1 MSKDFPVGLAL
12 LVPAVSGLGQKIMAR
27 RLFEEQIRELLEDLL
42 EMGQMVADAIGQSI
56 EALIRQN
63 EDLAQSVIDFDDE
76 INATQHDIDEK
87 CLVLIATQQPMAG
100 DLRTILSVSNIAA
113 ELERIGDY
121 AEGIAKLAIK
131 LSGRPFIKPLIDIPR
146 MAEEG
151 RWMLLASLEAF
162 AQQDAEKARQIGQ
175 ADDTVDALYDQVYR
189 ELLVFMMEDPRTITQ
204 ATYLLWVA
212 HNLER
217 IADRTTNIAE
227 RVIFMDS
234 GRIVD
239 LNR

>member
-1 MSKDFPVGLAL
+1 MMVRQIF
-12 LVPAVSGLGQKIMAR
+12 R
-27 RLFEEQIRELLEDLL
+27 EQMHELLEDLL
-42 EMGQMVADAIGQSI
+42 AMGQMVAGSI
-56 EALIRQN
+56 DRSVQALAQQDEALAR
-63 EDLAQSVIDFDDE
+63 EVIDFDDE
-76 INATQHDIDEK
+76 INATQHEIDET

-100 DLRTILSVSNIAA
+100 DLRAILAVSNITA

-121 AEGIAKLAIK
+121 AEGIARLVLKLAGQP
-131 LSGRPFIKPLIDIPR
+131 LLKPLIDIPR
-146 MAEEG
+146 MAQES
-151 RWMLLASLEAF
+151 RRMLMTSLEAF
-162 AQQDAEKARQIGQ
+162 ARQDVEMARQVGE

-189 ELLVFMMEDPRTITQ
+189 ELLVYMMEDPRTITQ

-227 RVIFMDS
+227 RVIFLDS
-234 GRIVD
+234 GEIVD

>member
-1 MSKDFPVGLAL
+1 MVRQVF
-12 LVPAVSGLGQKIMAR
+12 Q
-27 RLFEEQIRELLEDLL
+27 EQIRELLEDLL
-42 EMGQMVADAIGQSI
+42 EMGQMVADSINSAIQ
-56 EALIRQN
+56 ALVKQD
-63 EDLAQSVIDFDDE
+63 EDLAQWVIDYDDE
-76 INATQHDIDEK
+76 INSFQYDIDEK

-100 DLRTILSVSNIAA
+100 DLRAILSVSNIAA

-121 AEGIAKLAIK
+121 SEGIARLALKLA
-131 LSGRPFIKPLIDIPR
+131 GRPLLKPLIDIPR

-151 RWMLLASLEAF
+151 RRMLMTALEAF
-162 AQQDAEKARQIGQ
+162 ARQDVEAARQVGM

-189 ELLVFMMEDPRTITQ
+189 ELLVYMMEDPRTITQ

-227 RVIFMDS
+227 RVIFLES

>member
-1 MSKDFPVGLAL
+1 
-12 LVPAVSGLGQKIMAR
+12 
-27 RLFEEQIRELLEDLL
+27 
-42 EMGQMVADAIGQSI
+42 MGQMVADSIDSAIQ
-56 EALIRQN
+56 ALAKQD
-63 EDLAQSVIDFDDE
+63 EDLAQQVIDQDDE
-76 INATQHDIDEK
+76 INALQYDIDEK

-100 DLRTILSVSNIAA
+100 DLRAILSVSNIAA

-121 AEGIAKLAIK
+121 TEGIAKLAIK
-131 LSGRPFIKPLIDIPR
+131 LAGRPLLKPLIDIPR

-151 RWMLLASLEAF
+151 RRMLMASLEAF
-162 AQQDAEKARQIGQ
+162 ARQDVETAAEIGY
-175 ADDTVDALYDQVYR
+175 ADDVVDALYDQVYR
-189 ELLVFMMEDPRTITQ
+189 ELLVYMMEDPRTITQ

-227 RVIFMDS
+227 RVIFLDS

>member
-1 MSKDFPVGLAL
+1 MVRQAF
-12 LVPAVSGLGQKIMAR
+12 Q
-27 RLFEEQIRELLEDLL
+27 EQIRELLEDLL
-42 EMGQMVADAIGQSI
+42 EMGQMVADSI
-56 EALIRQN
+56 DSSIQALAKQD
-63 EDLAQSVIDFDDE
+63 EELAQQVIDHDDE
-76 INATQHDIDEK
+76 INALQYDIDEK

-100 DLRTILSVSNIAA
+100 DLRAILSVSNIAA

-121 AEGIAKLAIK
+121 TEGIGKLAIK
-131 LSGRPFIKPLIDIPR
+131 LAGRPLLKPLIDIPR
-146 MAEEG
+146 MAQEG
-151 RWMLLASLEAF
+151 RRMLMASLEAF
-162 AQQDAEKARQIGQ
+162 ARQDVEAAAEIGDK
-175 ADDTVDALYDQVYR
+175 DDVVDALYDQVYR
-189 ELLVFMMEDPRTITQ
+189 ELLVYMMEDPRTITQ

-227 RVIFMDS
+227 RVIFLDS

>member
-1 MSKDFPVGLAL
+1 MVRQAF
-12 LVPAVSGLGQKIMAR
+12 Q
-27 RLFEEQIRELLEDLL
+27 EQIRELLEDLL
-42 EMGQMVADAIGQSI
+42 EMGQMVADSINSAIQ
-56 EALIRQN
+56 ALAKQD
-63 EDLAQSVIDFDDE
+63 EELAQWVIDYDDE
-76 INATQHDIDEK
+76 INSFQYDIDEK

-100 DLRTILSVSNIAA
+100 DLRAILSVSNIAA

-121 AEGIAKLAIK
+121 SEGIARLALKLA
-131 LSGRPFIKPLIDIPR
+131 GRPLLKPLIDIPR

-151 RWMLLASLEAF
+151 RRMLMTALEAF
-162 AQQDAEKARQIGQ
+162 ARQDVEAARQVGE

-189 ELLVFMMEDPRTITQ
+189 ELLVYMMEDPRTITQ

-227 RVIFMDS
+227 RVIFLES

>member
-1 MSKDFPVGLAL
+1 MVRQVF
-12 LVPAVSGLGQKIMAR
+12 Q
-27 RLFEEQIRELLEDLL
+27 EQIRELLEDLL
-42 EMGQMVADAIGQSI
+42 EMGQMVADSINSAIQ
-56 EALIRQN
+56 ALANQD
-63 EDLAQSVIDFDDE
+63 EEMAQWVIDYDDE
-76 INATQHDIDEK
+76 INSFQYDIDEK

-100 DLRTILSVSNIAA
+100 DLRAILSVSNIAA

-121 AEGIAKLAIK
+121 SEGIARLALKLA
-131 LSGRPFIKPLIDIPR
+131 GRPLLKPLIDIPR

-151 RWMLLASLEAF
+151 RRMLMTALEAF
-162 AQQDAEKARQIGQ
+162 ARQDVEAARQVGI

-189 ELLVFMMEDPRTITQ
+189 ELLVYMMEDPRTITQ

-227 RVIFMDS
+227 RVIFLDS

>member
-1 MSKDFPVGLAL
+1 MSKNFPVGLAL

-56 EALIRQN
+56 EALIKQN

>member
-1 MSKDFPVGLAL
+1 MVRQVF
-12 LVPAVSGLGQKIMAR
+12 Q
-27 RLFEEQIRELLEDLL
+27 EQIRELLEDLL
-42 EMGQMVADAIGQSI
+42 EMGQMVADSI
-56 EALIRQN
+56 DSSIQALAKQD
-63 EDLAQSVIDFDDE
+63 EELAQHVIDYDDE
-76 INATQHDIDEK
+76 INALQYDIDEK

-100 DLRTILSVSNIAA
+100 DLRAILSVSNIAA

-121 AEGIAKLAIK
+121 TEGIAKLAIK
-131 LSGRPFIKPLIDIPR
+131 LAGQPLLKPLIDIPR

-151 RWMLLASLEAF
+151 RRMLMTSLEAF
-162 AQQDAEKARQIGQ
+162 VRQDVETAAEVGA
-175 ADDTVDALYDQVYR
+175 ADDVIDALYDQVYR
-189 ELLVFMMEDPRTITQ
+189 ELLVYMMEDPRTITQ

-227 RVIFMDS
+227 RVIFLDS

>member
-1 MSKDFPVGLAL
+1 
-12 LVPAVSGLGQKIMAR
+12 
-27 RLFEEQIRELLEDLL
+27 
-42 EMGQMVADAIGQSI
+42 
-56 EALIRQN
+56 
-63 EDLAQSVIDFDDE
+63 
-76 INATQHDIDEK
+76 
-87 CLVLIATQQPMAG
+87 MAG
-100 DLRTILSVSNIAA
+100 DLRAILAVSNIAA

-121 AEGIAKLAIK
+121 TEGVARLAVKLA
-131 LSGRPFIKPLIDIPR
+131 GQPFIKPLIDIPR
-146 MAEEG
+146 MAEQS
-151 RWMLLASLEAF
+151 RRMLLTSLEAF
-162 AQQDAEKARQIGQ
+162 ARQDIETAHQIGKE
-175 ADDTVDALYDQVYR
+175 DDMVDALYDQVFR
-189 ELLVFMMEDPRTITQ
+189 ELLIIMMEDTKTITQ

>member
-1 MSKDFPVGLAL
+1 MV
-12 LVPAVSGLGQKIMAR
+12 R
-27 RLFEEQIRELLEDLL
+27 RVFEEQIHELLQELL
-42 EMGQMVADAIGQSI
+42 AMGQMVADSI
-56 EALIRQN
+56 ERSIQALARQD
-63 EDLAQSVIDFDDE
+63 EGLAREVIAYDDE
-76 INATQHDIDEK
+76 INAAQHDIDEQ

-100 DLRTILSVSNIAA
+100 DLRTILAVSNIAS

-121 AEGIAKLAIK
+121 TEGIAKLAIK
-131 LSGRPFIKPLIDIPR
+131 LATRPLLKPLIDIPR
-146 MAEEG
+146 MADEG
-151 RWMLLASLEAF
+151 RRMLMAALEAF
-162 AQQDAEKARQIGQ
+162 ARQDVEAARQVGD
-175 ADDTVDALYDQVYR
+175 ADDMVDGLYDQVYR

-227 RVIFMDS
+227 RVIFIDS
-234 GRIVD
+234 GKIVD

>member
-1 MSKDFPVGLAL
+1 MV
-12 LVPAVSGLGQKIMAR
+12 R
-27 RLFEEQIRELLEDLL
+27 RVFEEQIRELLEDLL
-42 EMGQMVADAIGQSI
+42 EMGQMVADSIDRAIQ
-56 EALIRQN
+56 A
-63 EDLAQSVIDFDDE
+63 LAQQDTALAQQVIDSDDE
-76 INATQHDIDEK
+76 INALQHDIDEK
-87 CLVLIATQQPMAG
+87 CLVLIATQQPMAS
-100 DLRTILSVSNIAA
+100 DLRAILAVSNIAA

-121 AEGIAKLAIK
+121 AEGIGRLAVKLA
-131 LSGRPFIKPLIDIPR
+131 GRPFIKPLIDIPR
-146 MAEEG
+146 MAEES
-151 RWMLLASLEAF
+151 RRMLMASLEAF
-162 AQQDAEKARQIGQ
+162 AREDVETANQIGA
-175 ADDTVDALYDQVYR
+175 ADDTMDALYDQVYR

-227 RVIFMDS
+227 RVIFMAS

>member
-1 MSKDFPVGLAL
+1 
-12 LVPAVSGLGQKIMAR
+12 MAR
-27 RLFEEQIRELLEDLL
+27 QIFEEQIRELLEDLL
-42 EMGQMVADAIGQSI
+42 AMGEMVSSAIERSI
-56 EALIRQN
+56 QALAQQD
-63 EDLAQSVIDFDDE
+63 EDLARQVIVYDDE
-76 INATQHDIDEK
+76 INATQYEIDEK

-113 ELERIGDY
+113 ELERMGDY
-121 AEGIAKLAIK
+121 AEGIAKLAVK
-131 LSGRPFIKPLIDIPR
+131 LAGQPLLKPLIDIPR

-151 RWMLLASLEAF
+151 RRMLLASLEAF
-162 AQQDAEKARQIGQ
+162 ARQDVELAQSVGA
-175 ADDTVDALYDQVYR
+175 ADELVDALYDQVYR
-189 ELLVFMMEDPRTITQ
+189 ELLVYMMQDPRTITQ

-234 GRIVD
+234 GKIVD

>member
-1 MSKDFPVGLAL
+1 M
-12 LVPAVSGLGQKIMAR
+12 R
-27 RLFEEQIRELLEDLL
+27 RVFREQIQELLEDLI
-42 EMGQMVADAIGQSI
+42 EMGQMVADSI
-56 EALIRQN
+56 DRSIQALAKQD
-63 EDLAQSVIDFDDE
+63 EDLARQVIEFDDE
-76 INATQHDIDEK
+76 INAVQHDIDEK
-87 CLVLIATQQPMAG
+87 CLVLIATQQPMAS
-100 DLRTILSVSNIAA
+100 DLRAILAISNIAA
-113 ELERIGDY
+113 ELERMGDY
-121 AEGIAKLAIK
+121 TEGIARLAIK
-131 LSGRPFIKPLIDIPR
+131 LAGQPLLKPLIDIPR
-146 MAEEG
+146 MAQEG
-151 RWMLLASLEAF
+151 RRMLMTSLEAF
-162 AQQDAEKARQIGQ
+162 ARQDAETAAQIGD
-175 ADDTVDALYDQVYR
+175 ADDIVDALYNQVYR

>member
-1 MSKDFPVGLAL
+1 MVRQAF
-12 LVPAVSGLGQKIMAR
+12 Q
-27 RLFEEQIRELLEDLL
+27 EQIRELLEDLL
-42 EMGQMVADAIGQSI
+42 EMGQMVADSIDRAIQ
-56 EALIRQN
+56 ALAEQD
-63 EDLAQSVIDFDDE
+63 ESLAQRVIDFDDE
-76 INATQHDIDEK
+76 VNAVQHDLDEK
-87 CLVLIATQQPMAG
+87 CLVLIATQQPMAS
-100 DLRTILSVSNIAA
+100 DLRAILAVSNIAA

-121 AEGIAKLAIK
+121 AEGIARLAVKLAGQP
-131 LSGRPFIKPLIDIPR
+131 LLKPLIDIPR

-151 RWMLLASLEAF
+151 KKMLMTSLEAF
-162 AQQDAEKARQIGQ
+162 ARQDVAAAQQIGKQ
-175 ADDTVDALYDQVYR
+175 DDTVDALYDQVYR
-189 ELLVFMMEDPRTITQ
+189 ELLVFMMQDPRTITQ

>member
-1 MSKDFPVGLAL
+1 MVRKAF
-12 LVPAVSGLGQKIMAR
+12 Q
-27 RLFEEQIRELLEDLL
+27 EQIRELLEDLL
-42 EMGQMVADAIGQSI
+42 EMGQMVADSI
-56 EALIRQN
+56 DRSVQALAEQNEAL
-63 EDLAQSVIDFDDE
+63 AQEVIDFDDE
-76 INATQHDIDEK
+76 INAVQHDIDEK
-87 CLVLIATQQPMAG
+87 CLVLIATQQPMAS
-100 DLRTILSVSNIAA
+100 DLRAILAVSNIAA

-121 AEGIAKLAIK
+121 TEGIGRLALKLA
-131 LSGRPFIKPLIDIPR
+131 GQPFLKPLIDIPR

-151 RWMLLASLEAF
+151 RKMLMSSLEAF
-162 AQQDAEKARQIGQ
+162 ARQDVAAAQQVGAQ
-175 ADDTVDALYDQVYR
+175 DDTVDALYDQVYR
-189 ELLVFMMEDPRTITQ
+189 ELLVFMMQDPRTITQ

>member
-1 MSKDFPVGLAL
+1 MVRQVF
-12 LVPAVSGLGQKIMAR
+12 Q
-27 RLFEEQIRELLEDLL
+27 EQIRELLEDLL
-42 EMGQMVADAIGQSI
+42 EMGQMVANSI
-56 EALIRQN
+56 DSSIQALAKQD
-63 EDLAQSVIDFDDE
+63 EELAQQVIDYDDE
-76 INATQHDIDEK
+76 INALQYDIDEK

-100 DLRTILSVSNIAA
+100 DLRAILSVSNIAA

-121 AEGIAKLAIK
+121 TEGIAKLAIK
-131 LSGRPFIKPLIDIPR
+131 LAGRPLLKPLIDIPR

-151 RWMLLASLEAF
+151 RRMLMTSLEAF
-162 AQQDAEKARQIGQ
+162 ARQDVETAAEIGD
-175 ADDTVDALYDQVYR
+175 ADDVVDALYDQVYR
-189 ELLVFMMEDPRTITQ
+189 ELLVYMMEDPRTITQ

-227 RVIFMDS
+227 RVIFLDS